1 VRAHPLASL
10 IWLLV
15 PAILGFFPL
24 HDAFGASLTWSAT
37 AEKEELIFKFESRLP
52 DAEPRQRGLTQIQIP
67 IRWSFWQQQRKP
79 KIPDFSSSSIVSSVS
94 ITPDGIIIQ
103 TRTDDF
109 LFSSSVDSRRKDLI
123 VEFFRPPAQ
132 NEPAP
137 QNGTGQEAEPEQ
149 TSNASVIPPEAPASN
164 ASLETSPRSVEEMTL
179 PEEIQE
185 NTTAPATA
193 APAEAGP
200 PGEPAA
206 TQEQP
211 SESVANAT
219 TLSGPSSLRGRIER
233 PGHGAQNRTAE
244 PTPDD
249 SRLRRPIDRGAAPPR
264 EADIFAGN
272 ETAADGQDSNL
283 SDATETTSQTA
294 PANGTTPEGAQEQE
308 RNATSEFTPAQAPAG
323 EEWAGN
329 ALTDNASGQARIDGT
344 KPDETAGPVNNA
356 TVDTAS
362 EQVPTNGTA
371 ATLALNDTQES
382 PVLHALGNAT
392 DDNSTAE
399 LEALYATAQSAT
411 TLGDWKS
418 AKNAMT
424 AMLAHPKIPDRL
436 REELLY
442 TLANVQMNDGM
453 NDLEGNFT
461 TILEGFEAAKN
472 ANPSSPNVPE
482 ALSSLGYLHLA
493 VGNVPEAKGHFD
505 LLRRKYP
512 DDPRVAMIDY
522 FWGEHYAR
530 RKEYGRAVEHFQY
543 AIQNF
548 PMSKAVQPSTVG
560 LLKAYTELGFF
571 GKALE
576 TVNSI
581 ERRWPSYYLTDP
593 SFLMAAGYASMLAG
607 NLDRAKDYF
616 WAYVN
621 IVPQANDADVAMA
634 RIGDILLK
642 QDKREAARE
651 MYHRTSETYPDREG
665 GLIALMR
672 LAEEGV
678 LDAPSIR
685 DMDPAFKRPEVD
697 PEDIYTRIL
706 GHADS
711 PLAPVARL
719 KLAMWRLW
727 NKKFPES
734 LEDVRRFQQD
744 YPAHELLPKTREVAD
759 KALRDWVMN
768 DLEKGDFTS
777 AARHWTDHLDLYQGR
792 DPEPQ
797 LRLAVATAFMRTGQ
811 PREAL
816 EMARPFVFGPVP
828 RGELSE
834 PGLDLTLALLV
845 DLQQWRDVVELGK
858 RVAGWGLGPDR
869 QRQVDYALALAHEKL
884 DQPGPARPLWARLA
898 TDLNLTDTQRGY
910 AHYFLGRGA
919 MQAGNLERATILGQ
933 EALEL
938 LKKEKDD
945 LPKIM
950 ETLELLVQAA
960 ERSGRTQDALAWSL
974 EYDGYVSRDHTE
986 WPRHSYRKAI
996 LFKKNG
1002 DMKKW
1007 RESLNAITELYPA
1020 SLYGRMAAAELEGV
1034 RLEREVEK
1042 FR

>member
-1 VRAHPLASL
+1 MRAHPLASL

-24 HDAFGASLTWSAT
+24 HDAFGASLTWNAT
-37 AEKEELIFKFESRLP
+37 PEKEELIFKFESRLP

-67 IRWSFWQQQRKP
+67 IGWSFWQQQRKP
-79 KIPDFSSSSIVSSVS
+79 KIPDFSSSAMVSSVS

-109 LFSSSVDSRRKDLI
+109 LFSSSTDPRGKVMT
-123 VEFFRPPAQ
+123 VEFFRPPAL
-132 NEPAP
+132 EELEP
-137 QNGTGQEAEPEQ
+137 QNATGQDA
-149 TSNASVIPPEAPASN
+149 NASAPTAETPASN
-164 ASLETSPRSVEEMTL
+164 ASQEAPPQTVEEVPL
-179 PEEIQE
+179 PEESQE
-185 NTTAPATA
+185 NATDAVAPT
-193 APAEAGP
+193 
-200 PGEPAA
+200 
-206 TQEQP
+206 
-211 SESVANAT
+211 VNAT
-219 TLSGPSSLRGRIER
+219 PLSGPSSLRGRIER
-233 PGHGAQNRTAE
+233 PGQSAQNRTAE
-244 PTPDD
+244 SAPGD
-249 SRLRRPIDRGAAPPR
+249 SRVRRAIDRGAAPPLA
-264 EADIFAGN
+264 ADSVSGN
-272 ETAADGQDSNL
+272 ETASDGPQDAIVPLPDTRAQAGNL
-283 SDATETTSQTA
+283 SDSAEPPSATTPVNGTAAEGHRERDRNATTASTPAWTPVDTSANASVENATGQSRVNGTEPVEIAVPVRDAAVETVSAQA
-294 PANGTTPEGAQEQE
+294 PANGSDETLTM
-308 RNATSEFTPAQAPAG
+308 NAT
-323 EEWAGN
+323 
-329 ALTDNASGQARIDGT
+329 LDNATDQ
-344 KPDETAGPVNNA
+344 GPV
-356 TVDTAS
+356 
-362 EQVPTNGTA
+362 
-371 ATLALNDTQES
+371 
-382 PVLHALGNAT
+382 NAT

-399 LEALYATAQSAT
+399 LEALYATAQSAIAV
-411 TLGDWKS
+411 GDWKS

-424 AMLAHPKIPDRL
+424 AMLAHPKVPDRL

-461 TILEGFEAAKN
+461 TILEGYEAAKN

-493 VGNVPEAKGHFD
+493 VGNVPEAKGYFD

-512 DDPRVAMIDY
+512 DDSRVAMIDY

-530 RKEYGRAVEHFQY
+530 HKQYGRAAEHFQY

-571 GKALE
+571 DKALE

-581 ERRWPSYYLTDP
+581 EKRWPSYYLTDP

-607 NLDRAKDYF
+607 SLDRAKDYF

-621 IVPQANDADVAMA
+621 LVPQAKDADVAMA

-642 QDKREAARE
+642 QSKREAARE
-651 MYHRTSETYPDREG
+651 MYHRTAETYPDREG

-678 LDAPSIR
+678 LDAPSIA

-734 LEDVRRFQQD
+734 LEDVRLFQQD
-744 YPAHELLPKTREVAD
+744 YPAHELLPKAREVAD

-768 DLEKGDFTS
+768 DLEKGDFAG
-777 AARHWTDHLDLYQGR
+777 AAQHWTDHLDLYR
-792 DPEPQ
+792 DREPEPQ
-797 LRLAVATAFMRTGQ
+797 LRLAVATAFMRTGR

-816 EMARPFVFGPVP
+816 EMARPFVFGSVP
-828 RGELSE
+828 RGEHSE

-845 DLQQWRDVVELGK
+845 DLQQWRDIVELGK
-858 RVAGWGLGPDR
+858 RVASWGLGPDR

-884 DQPGPARPLWARLA
+884 DQPAPARPLWARLA

-910 AHYFLGRGA
+910 AHYFLGRDA

-960 ERSGRTQDALAWSL
+960 ERSGRVQDALAWSL
-974 EYDGYVSRDHTE
+974 EYDGYVSVDHKE
-986 WPRHSYRKAI
+986 WPRHNYRKAI

-1007 RESLNAITELYPA
+1007 RESLNAITKFFPS
-1020 SLYGRMAAAELEGV
+1020 SLYGRLAAAELEGV

>member
-1 VRAHPLASL
+1 MRAHLLASL

-24 HDAFGASLTWSAT
+24 HDAFGASLTWSAA
-37 AEKEELIFKFESRLP
+37 AEKEELVFTFESRLP
-52 DAEPRQRGLTQIQIP
+52 DAEPRQRGLTQILIP
-67 IRWSFWQQQRKP
+67 TGWNFWQQQRKP

-109 LFSSSVDSRRKDLI
+109 LFSSSIDTKGKALT

-132 NEPAP
+132 EETAP
-137 QNGTGQEAEPEQ
+137 QNATGQEAEHA
-149 TSNASVIPPEAPASN
+149 SNASVVHPEAPASN
-164 ASLETSPRSVEEMTL
+164 ASQETAPRSVEEVTL
-179 PEEIQE
+179 PEETQE
-185 NTTAPATA
+185 NATAPATNA
-193 APAEAGP
+193 TADATP

-211 SESVANAT
+211 PEWAANAT
-219 TLSGPSSLRGRIER
+219 PLSGPSSLRGRIER
-233 PGHGAQNRTAE
+233 PGLDAQNRTAE
-244 PTPDD
+244 STPGE
-249 SRLRRPIDRGAAPPR
+249 SRVRRPIDRGAAPPR
-264 EADIFAGN
+264 EAGVLSGN
-272 ETAADGQDSNL
+272 ETAVNGQVGNI
-283 SDATETTSQTA
+283 SDPAATASQTA
-294 PANGTTPEGAQEQE
+294 PANGTTPESALEQG
-308 RNATSEFTPAQAPAG
+308 RNATAESTLAQVQAG
-323 EEWAGN
+323 EGGTGN
-329 ALTDNASGQARIDGT
+329 ASTDNATDQARIDEAQTGEAT
-344 KPDETAGPVNNA
+344 GPAREPSVGN
-356 TVDTAS
+356 AS
-362 EQVPTNGTA
+362 EQLAANGTA
-371 ATLALNDTQES
+371 DLTL
-382 PVLHALGNAT
+382 NAT
-392 DDNSTAE
+392 QHAMANATGDNSTAE

-411 TLGDWKS
+411 TVGDWKS
-418 AKNAMT
+418 AKTAMT

-461 TILEGFEAAKN
+461 TILEGFETAKN

-530 RKEYGRAVEHFQY
+530 HKQYGRAVEHFQY

-571 GKALE
+571 DKALE

-581 ERRWPSYYLTDP
+581 EKRWPSYYLTDP

-607 NLDRAKDYF
+607 NLARAKDYF

-651 MYHRTSETYPDREG
+651 MYHRTSEAYPDREG

-678 LDAPSIR
+678 LDAPSIG

-706 GHADS
+706 SHADS

-744 YPAHELLPKTREVAD
+744 YPAHELLPKAREVAD

-768 DLEKGDFTS
+768 DLAKGDFAG
-777 AARHWTDHLDLYQGR
+777 AARHWTDHLDLYR
-792 DPEPQ
+792 DREPEPQ

-816 EMARPFVFGPVP
+816 DMARPFVFGPVP
-828 RGELSE
+828 RGEHSE

-845 DLQQWRDVVELGK
+845 DLQQWQDVVELGK

-884 DQPGPARPLWARLA
+884 DQPAPARPLWAKLA

-974 EYDGYVSRDHTE
+974 EYDGYVSRDHAE
-986 WPRHSYRKAI
+986 WPRHTYRKAI

-1007 RESLNAITELYPA
+1007 RESLNAITELFPS

>member
-24 HDAFGASLTWSAT
+24 HDAFGASLTWNAT
-37 AEKEELIFKFESRLP
+37 PQKEELVFRFEVPLP
-52 DAEPRQRGLTQIQIP
+52 DTEPRQRGLTQVQIP
-67 IRWSFWQQQRKP
+67 VGWNFWQKQRKP
-79 KIPDFSSSSIVSSVS
+79 KIPDFSSSAIVSSVS
-94 ITPDGIIIQ
+94 ITPDGIVIQ

-109 LFSSSVDSRRKDLI
+109 LFSSSFGAQRKTLT

-132 NEPAP
+132 EEPAP
-137 QNGTGQEAEPEQ
+137 QNVSGQA
-149 TSNASVIPPEAPASN
+149 SNASDIPPEAPASN
-164 ASLETSPRSVEEMTL
+164 ASREEPPRIDAQEEAPA
-179 PEEIQE
+179 PEEAHG
-185 NTTAPATA
+185 NATVRASADPAVA
-193 APAEAGP
+193 IP
-200 PGEPAA
+200 PDEPAA
-206 TQEQP
+206 TSGQP
-211 SESVANAT
+211 SASDDNAT
-219 TLSGPSSLRGRIER
+219 LLPGPSSLRGRIER
-233 PGHGAQNRTAE
+233 SGPVAQNRTGE
-244 PTPDD
+244 
-249 SRLRRPIDRGAAPPR
+249 SSLRRPIDRAAAPPR
-264 EADIFAGN
+264 ESAVPGGN
-272 ETAADGQDSNL
+272 ETRADALPGVP
-283 SDATETTSQTA
+283 SDAAQTPPAA
-294 PANGTTPEGAQEQE
+294 PANGTTPEGVREMDREA
-308 RNATSEFTPAQAPAG
+308 AG
-323 EEWAGN
+323 AEAGN
-329 ALTDNASGQARIDGT
+329 ASTDSASSRPRSGGTEPDRVVPPREAALETASGQISGNGTDETPSFDASQEDGSRNASGGST
-344 KPDETAGPVNNA
+344 DETLTFNGSTGGLGQNA
-356 TVDTAS
+356 S
-362 EQVPTNGTA
+362 GNG
-371 ATLALNDTQES
+371 
-382 PVLHALGNAT
+382 T

-399 LEALYATAQSAT
+399 LEALYAVAQTAMT
-411 TLGDWKS
+411 RGDWKA
-418 AKNAMT
+418 AKNAIS

-442 TLANVQMNDGM
+442 TLANVQMNYGM

-461 TILEGFEAAKN
+461 TILDGFEAARF
-472 ANPSSPNVPE
+472 ANPTSPNVPE

-493 VGNVPEAKGHFD
+493 VGNVQEAKGHFD

-512 DDPRVAMIDY
+512 DNPRVAMIDY

-530 RKEYGRAVEHFQY
+530 RKEYARAAEHFQY
-543 AIQNF
+543 VIQNF

-571 GKALE
+571 DKALE

-581 ERRWPSYYLTDP
+581 EKRWPSYYLTDP

-607 NLDRAKDYF
+607 SLDRAKDYF

-642 QDKREAARE
+642 QGKREAARE

-678 LDAPSIR
+678 LDAPSIG
-685 DMDPAFKRPEVD
+685 DMDPAFKRPDID
-697 PEDIYTRIL
+697 PEAIYTRIL

-727 NKKFPES
+727 NRKFAES
-734 LEDVRRFQQD
+734 LEDVRLFQQD
-744 YPAHELLPKTREVAD
+744 YPAHELLPKAREVAD
-759 KALRDWVMN
+759 KALRDWVMH
-768 DLEKGDFTS
+768 DLERGDFAG
-777 AARHWTDHLDLYQGR
+777 AAQHWTDHLDLYR
-792 DPEPQ
+792 DREPEPQ
-797 LRLAVATAFMRTGQ
+797 LRLAVATALMRTGR
-811 PREAL
+811 PGEAL

-828 RGELSE
+828 RGEHSE

-845 DLQQWRDVVELGK
+845 DLQQWRDIVELGK

-869 QRQVDYALALAHEKL
+869 RRQVDYALALAHEKL
-884 DQPGPARPLWARLA
+884 DQPGPARPLWTRLA

-960 ERSGRTQDALAWSL
+960 ERSGRVQDALAWSL
-974 EYDGYVSRDHTE
+974 EYDGYVSRDHAE
-986 WPRHSYRKAI
+986 WPRHNYRKAI

-1007 RESLNAITELYPA
+1007 RESLNAIKELDPS